1 MLAYLFAIVIQLVAV
16 VVGFALLFASA
27 EALLRGAVAI
37 AIRHRVS
44 QITVG
49 VVLIG
54 FGTSLP
60 EMMTAISAALHNSS
74 GLVIGN
80 VVGSNLV
87 NILGVFGLA
96 LFLSPPN
103 KKIDAKFGAITLLV
117 VTAVFLILCLW
128 GVFSRFLAVLLLVG
142 LGIYL
147 RATIRHDGKR
157 GASKAEQESV
167 ASLTEPMDKKGLLAH
182 PRLAWW
188 HKPTARRDWALAGVG
203 LLGVLLGAQFLI
215 TGSVTLARL
224 MGVSEVLIG
233 LTLVAV
239 GTSLPELAA
248 AWAARGRTEILL
260 GNIIGSNVFNLLG
273 VLGVGALIYPVV
285 VPREILQLDLWV
297 LVAAT
302 LCFVWAVLLRP
313 RLTRVAGAIFLIG
326 YGVYIATLFVVA
338 FSS

>member
-1 MLAYLFAIVIQLVAV
+1 MLSFLFALLVQLVAV

-27 EALLRGAVAI
+27 EALLRGAVAV
-37 AIRHRVS
+37 AIRHKVS
-44 QITVG
+44 QVTVG

-74 GLVIGN
+74 DLVIGN

-96 LFLSPPN
+96 LFLSAPN
-103 KKIDAKFGAITLLV
+103 KKIDAKFGAITLLI

-128 GVFSRFLAVLLLVG
+128 GSFSRFLAVLLLLG
-142 LGIYL
+142 LGFYL
-147 RATIRHDGKR
+147 RQTIRHDGKR
-157 GASKAEQESV
+157 GGTRAEQDSV
-167 ASLTEPMDKKGLLAH
+167 ESLTKPMEKKGIFAH
-182 PRLAWW
+182 RRLAWW
-188 HKPTARRDWALAGVG
+188 HESSVRRDWALAGVG
-203 LLGVLLGAQFLI
+203 LVGVLLGAQLLI
-215 TGSVTLARL
+215 TGAVTIAVLA
-224 MGVSEVLIG
+224 GVSEVLIG

-273 VLGVGALIYPVV
+273 VMGVGALIYPII
-285 VPREILQLDLWV
+285 VPPEILRLDLWV
-297 LVAAT
+297 LVLAT
-302 LCFVWAVLLRP
+302 LCFVWVVLLRP
-313 RLTRVAGAIFLIG
+313 RLTRVAGAVFLVG
-326 YGVYIATLFVVA
+326 YVAYIATLFVVA
-338 FSS
+338 FAA